1 MNEFYKIIREKKKY
15 DRTWILAWALM
26 VGALAVS
33 LHPRYYTGKGT
44 AISLMVIASME
55 FFRKYIYFFYEKRVI
70 WGSNLPGKND
80 ADIYKVMRNHA
91 FDADGYFDLL
101 LKKLMKLTGL
111 TFVGMLIYSLIMC
124 YRFDQFPI
132 TFLLMSIFLIVIP
145 LIVAAGY
152 KNEARMRFHGKNE
165 GVRKH
170 IGGVGTIIYLLCKYY
185 ALYFGTLSMVQYLSD
200 KVRCLV
206 ILKGLGKIDGLVF
219 VEEELNYIAALF
231 FGLWGFFFI
240 AKNLY
245 LGVRRILL
253 GLAVGCLIV
262 SIVADAGNNI
272 VYDGETIAITE
283 NFKTYKYD
291 IDDIVYCKKS
301 YNNSHD
307 VWDLYLKFSDGKR
320 DVLFSRD
327 VVNKTCIDAVVT
339 DFYDIKFDY
348 KYKNSKMVM
357 KELVDK
363 VKNKGEKND

>member
-132 TFLLMSIFLIVIP
+132 TFLLMSIFLIVI
-145 LIVAAGY
+145 
-152 KNEARMRFHGKNE
+152 R
-165 GVRKH
+165 
-170 IGGVGTIIYLLCKYY
+170 T
-185 ALYFGTLSMVQYLSD
+185 LYQF
-200 KVRCLV
+200 
-206 ILKGLGKIDGLVF
+206 
-219 VEEELNYIAALF
+219 
-231 FGLWGFFFI
+231 
-240 AKNLY
+240 
-245 LGVRRILL
+245 
-253 GLAVGCLIV
+253 
-262 SIVADAGNNI
+262 
-272 VYDGETIAITE
+272 
-283 NFKTYKYD
+283 
-291 IDDIVYCKKS
+291 
-301 YNNSHD
+301 
-307 VWDLYLKFSDGKR
+307 
-320 DVLFSRD
+320 DVLIILF
-327 VVNKTCIDAVVT
+327 IE
-339 DFYDIKFDY
+339 DIHISFQF
-348 KYKNSKMVM
+348 
-357 KELVDK
+357 
-363 VKNKGEKND
+363 